1 MISDTFKN
9 TIWIY
14 YETNLKARTR
24 KEYWNVVKNF
34 DKVVG
39 HDPLELSHTD
49 AVTYYEHILNKIS
62 KNQLKYSTGVMRLS
76 VIRSVCNFIEF
87 NMSNHGKEYT
97 NYFKEISIPEEDK
110 LLTDNDIPTLNE
122 INNIMETIQQNND
135 EKAFLILSLAVKC
148 ALTNTE
154 ICSLNKEYIAINS
167 NDEMYINYPPKGNN
181 RISRIIKVPDDVAVL
196 LDRYICNNNIIEGA
210 IFINKRKTRI
220 KLRDTERLLEKY
232 CKLNIEKGMLNNK
245 FTMQTLR
252 HAAICYMLSG
262 GASKDLVASYAGITT
277 KWITRYDKI
286 INSDTYKQAFDYS
299 IISINA

>member
-87 NMSNHGKEYT
+87 NMSNHVYKKDHVGT
-97 NYFKEISIPEEDK
+97 NH
-110 LLTDNDIPTLNE
+110 TLM
-122 INNIMETIQQNND
+122 ILIQ
-135 EKAFLILSLAVKC
+135 S
-148 ALTNTE
+148 ALTMPNT
-154 ICSLNKEYIAINS
+154 L
-167 NDEMYINYPPKGNN
+167 
-181 RISRIIKVPDDVAVL
+181 
-196 LDRYICNNNIIEGA
+196 
-210 IFINKRKTRI
+210 
-220 KLRDTERLLEKY
+220 
-232 CKLNIEKGMLNNK
+232 
-245 FTMQTLR
+245 
-252 HAAICYMLSG
+252 
-262 GASKDLVASYAGITT
+262 
-277 KWITRYDKI
+277 
-286 INSDTYKQAFDYS
+286 
-299 IISINA
+299 